1 MIVVTREVLEKMQQH
16 YDSFLVNAPAHAI
29 FMAKKGNVTITAY
42 SSGKVLFQGGGAEK
56 EASQWNTNTNEAY
69 QNKAPSNSS
78 LPKDFY
84 QHSHIGSDETGTG
97 DYFGPVTV
105 AAVYIPE
112 DSISIMKQ
120 LGVTDSKVLHDNRIT
135 DLAKEIVALDIPYS
149 LLTLD
154 NKKYNQLQRNGWNQG
169 KIKAMLHHHAIHNVL
184 KKIKDAP
191 LEGILID
198 QFCQP
203 SVYKKYIATENLSL
217 HKKTYFMTKA
227 ESYSTAVAAA
237 SIIARSKFVKEMDAL
252 SEKMGI
258 TLPKGAS
265 KKVDE
270 TAAYLIK
277 NYGMDALES
286 IAKLHFGN
294 TEKAKNYLS

>member
-1 MIVVTREVLEKMQQH
+1 MQQH
-16 YDSFLVNAPAHAI
+16 YDSFLVNAPNHAV

-56 EASQWNTNTNEAY
+56 EASLWNANSHESKENKSHFNT
-69 QNKAPSNSS
+69 SI
-78 LPKDFY
+78 PKDFFH
-84 QHSHIGSDETGTG
+84 HSHIGSDETGTG

-112 DSISIMKQ
+112 DAISTLKQ
-120 LGVTDSKVLHDNRIT
+120 LGVTDSKALNDNRIT
-135 DLAKEIVALDIPYS
+135 DLAREIVSLEIPYS

-154 NKKYNQLQRNGWNQG
+154 NKKYNQLQSNGWNQG
-169 KIKAMLHHHAIHNVL
+169 KIKAMLHHHAIKNVL
-184 KKIKDAP
+184 EKINNAP
-191 LEGILID
+191 FDGILID

-203 SVYKKYIATENLSL
+203 TVYKKYIGSERLTL
-217 HKKTYFMTKA
+217 HERTYFMTKA

-252 SEKMGI
+252 SEKFGI

-270 TAAYLIK
+270 TAAYLMK
-277 NYGMDALES
+277 NYDTKTLAS
-286 IAKLHFGN
+286 VAKLHFGN
-294 TEKAKNYLS
+294 TEKAKKYL